1 MSRDEGIGRRKAAPV
16 LAPTNSTR
24 LHYDDSLIS
33 EARLSD
39 SPAASPVFRY
49 TLITAAV
56 IVVIAGLRAAAP
68 LFTPFAMAVFIAVVS
83 LPAVRFL
90 RRLRLP
96 NSLAILGIVL
106 LVAAVLT
113 FFSWIVIQTAVELRE
128 ELPAY
133 VTRAQELD
141 QTLRARLQGWGVE
154 LGPRDYSNLFNQG
167 QMIDFAAAAAREV
180 TAAASVFFL
189 ILLFL
194 VFILAE
200 SVAIPGKLRQ
210 IYGPATAGLAS
221 GSVVL
226 AQVQRY
232 LVLKTLISLVTGIV
246 IGTGAALI
254 GVDFALF
261 WGLLAFVL
269 NYVPNIGS
277 VIAAVPAVLVALLQ
291 LGVGPAVGLSAVY
304 LSVNMVVGNVVDPI
318 VIGRELRLSPLIV
331 LMSLVFWGWVWGPVG
346 MFLSV
351 PLTIVVRIVLEN
363 TESLQRVAKMMG
375 PVEAK
380 PAPAG

>member
-1 MSRDEGIGRRKAAPV
+1 M
-16 LAPTNSTR
+16 
-24 LHYDDSLIS
+24 
-33 EARLSD
+33 
-39 SPAASPVFRY
+39 
-49 TLITAAV
+49 

-68 LFTPFAMAVFIAVVS
+68 LFTPFALAVFIAVVS

-90 RRLRLP
+90 RRRLRLP
-96 NSLAILGIVL
+96 NSLAILGIVV
-106 LVAAVLT
+106 LVAMALA
-113 FFSWIVIQTAVELRE
+113 FFSWIVLQTAVELRA

-133 VTRAQELD
+133 LTRAQELE
-141 QTLRARLQGWGVE
+141 QSVRTRLLAWGLD
-154 LGPRDYSNLFNQG
+154 LGPRDYSNFFEQER
-167 QMIDFAAAAAREV
+167 MIDFATSAARGV
-180 TAAASVFFL
+180 TSAASVFFL

-194 VFILAE
+194 IFILAE
-200 SVAIPGKLRQ
+200 SVAIPDKLRLV
-210 IYGPATAGLAS
+210 YGPAPASLAS

-246 IGTGAALI
+246 IGIGAALL

-291 LGVGPAVGLSAVY
+291 LGVGPALGLSAIY
-304 LSVNMVVGNVVDPI
+304 LVVNMVVGNMVDPI

-351 PLTIVVRIVLEN
+351 PLTIVVRIIMEN
-363 TESLQRVAKMMG
+363 TESLARLAKMMG
-375 PVEAK
+375 PVAES
-380 PAPAG
+380 AGGDPPG

>member
-1 MSRDEGIGRRKAAPV
+1 MGKAAPG
-16 LAPTNSTR
+16 LARPFSTP
-24 LHYDDSLIS
+24 LHYEHSLAR
-33 EARLSD
+33 EAQLND
-39 SPAASPVFRY
+39 SPVPVVTSPVFRY

-56 IVVIAGLRAAAP
+56 IVVIAGLRAAAA
-68 LFTPFAMAVFIAVVS
+68 LFTPFALAVFIAVVS
-83 LPAVRFL
+83 LPAVGSLR

-96 NSLAILGIVL
+96 TGLAILGIVF
-106 LVAAVLT
+106 LVTAILA
-113 FFSWIVIQTAVELRE
+113 FFSWIVMQTAVELRA

-133 VTRAQELD
+133 LSRAQELE
-141 QTLRARLQGWGVE
+141 LAIRSRLQGWGLE
-154 LGPRDYSNLFNQG
+154 LGPRDYSNLFEQG
-167 QMIDFAAAAAREV
+167 RVIDFAATAARGV
-180 TAAASVFFL
+180 TSVATVFFL

-200 SVAIPGKLRQ
+200 SVAIPDKLRR
-210 IYGPATAGLAS
+210 IYGPEAGSLAS
-221 GSVVL
+221 GAAVL

-232 LVLKTLISLVTGIV
+232 LVLKTLISLVTGIM
-246 IGTGAALI
+246 IGAGAALM

-291 LGVGPAVGLSAVY
+291 LGVGPALGLSAIY
-304 LSVNMVVGNVVDPI
+304 LSVNVVVGNFVDPI

-351 PLTIVVRIVLEN
+351 PLTIVLRIVLES
-363 TESLQRVAKMMG
+363 TDSLKRVARMMG
-375 PVEAK
+375 PVEERVV
-380 PAPAG
+380 PGG

>member
-1 MSRDEGIGRRKAAPV
+1 MV
-16 LAPTNSTR
+16 T
-24 LHYDDSLIS
+24 
-33 EARLSD
+33 
-39 SPAASPVFRY
+39 SPVFRY

-56 IVVIAGLRAAAP
+56 IVVIAGLRAAAA
-68 LFTPFAMAVFIAVVS
+68 LFTPFALAVFIAVVS

-90 RRLRLP
+90 RRRLRFP
-96 NSLAILGIVL
+96 SGLAILGIVV
-106 LVAAVLT
+106 LVAVVLA
-113 FFSWIVIQTAVELRE
+113 FFSWIVMQTAVELRA

-133 VTRAQELD
+133 LARAQELE
-141 QTLRARLQGWGVE
+141 QSVRTRLLPWGLD
-154 LGPRDYSNLFNQG
+154 LGPRDSSNFFEQG
-167 QMIDFAAAAAREV
+167 RVFDFAATAARGV
-180 TAAASVFFL
+180 TSAASVFFL

-200 SVAIPGKLRQ
+200 SIALPDKLRRV
-210 IYGPATAGLAS
+210 YGPKTSGQAS
-221 GSVVL
+221 GAVVL

-246 IGTGAALI
+246 IGAGAALI

-291 LGVGPAVGLSAVY
+291 LGVGPALGLSAIY
-304 LSVNMVVGNVVDPI
+304 LSVNMVVGNFVDPI

-351 PLTIVVRIVLEN
+351 PLTIVVRIVMEN
-363 TESLQRVAKMMG
+363 TDSLKRVANMMG
-375 PVEAK
+375 PVAASGSGN
-380 PAPAG
+380 PAE